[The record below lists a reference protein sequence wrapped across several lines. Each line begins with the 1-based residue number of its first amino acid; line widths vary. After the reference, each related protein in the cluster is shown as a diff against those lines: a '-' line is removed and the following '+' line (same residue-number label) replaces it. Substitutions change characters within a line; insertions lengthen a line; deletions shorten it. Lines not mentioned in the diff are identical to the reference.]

1 MFWHHLKDIKRFYK
15 IWGNYGYVHEYA
27 YTYFY
32 VISNKKLLHYIV
44 YSFLKVHLKDGYGK
58 LIQQYCQLLLI
69 KLDFHRRNPGF
80 PGNLVL
86 SEEDLSRIGDNDV
99 NNYFQMCVE
108 MFDYID
114 EILGLQSASRYHYG
128 CSYYSDHAHSIFL

>member
-1 MFWHHLKDIKRFYK
+1 MFVF
-15 IWGNYGYVHEYA
+15 
-27 YTYFY
+27 
-32 VISNKKLLHYIV
+32 
-44 YSFLKVHLKDGYGK
+44 KVHLKDGYGK
-58 LIQQYCQLLLI
+58 LIQQYCQLLLV

-86 SEEDLSRIGDNDV
+86 SEEDLNRIGDNDV

-114 EILGLQSASRYHYG
+114 EILGLQSASK
-128 CSYYSDHAHSIFL
+128 

>member
-1 MFWHHLKDIKRFYK
+1 M
-15 IWGNYGYVHEYA
+15 
-27 YTYFY
+27 
-32 VISNKKLLHYIV
+32 
-44 YSFLKVHLKDGYGK
+44 
-58 LIQQYCQLLLI
+58 LLI

-86 SEEDLSRIGDNDV
+86 SEDDLNRIGDNDV

-114 EILGLQSASRYHYG
+114 EILGLQSASV
-128 CSYYSDHAHSIFL
+128 YYYIGFHAL

>member
-1 MFWHHLKDIKRFYK
+1 M
-15 IWGNYGYVHEYA
+15 
-27 YTYFY
+27 
-32 VISNKKLLHYIV
+32 
-44 YSFLKVHLKDGYGK
+44 KDGYGK
-58 LIQQYCQLLLI
+58 LIQQYCQLLLV

-86 SEEDLSRIGDNDV
+86 SEEDLCRIGDNDV

-114 EILGLQSASRYHYG
+114 EILGLQSASKYFQDILYTW
-128 CSYYSDHAHSIFL
+128 CLIYYLYLFIYLFL

>member
-1 MFWHHLKDIKRFYK
+1 MI
-15 IWGNYGYVHEYA
+15 
-27 YTYFY
+27 T
-32 VISNKKLLHYIV
+32 
-44 YSFLKVHLKDGYGK
+44 
-58 LIQQYCQLLLI
+58 

-86 SEEDLSRIGDNDV
+86 SEEDLNRIGDNDV

-114 EILGLQSASRYHYG
+114 EILGLQSASMY
-128 CSYYSDHAHSIFL
+128 F

>member
-1 MFWHHLKDIKRFYK
+1 MREGHPNVLASSQRHKTLLQDLGKLWVDIVKNNLKKKNVIFLLIVIDNMYLFW
-15 IWGNYGYVHEYA
+15 
-27 YTYFY
+27 
-32 VISNKKLLHYIV
+32 
-44 YSFLKVHLKDGYGK
+44 KVHLKDGYGK
-58 LIQQYCQLLLI
+58 LIQQYCQLLLT

-86 SEEDLSRIGDNDV
+86 SEEGLNRIGDNDV

-114 EILGLQSASRYHYG
+114 EILGLQSASKCHWVY
-128 CSYYSDHAHSIFL
+128 

>member
-1 MFWHHLKDIKRFYK
+1 MLHKVLREGHPNVLASSQRHK
-15 IWGNYGYVHEYA
+15 
-27 YTYFY
+27 T
-32 VISNKKLLHYIV
+32 LLHDLGKLWVQLNFFLSSAYKKIN
-44 YSFLKVHLKDGYGK
+44 SFQFLNKLYYTCTLKVHLKDGYGK
-58 LIQQYCQLLLI
+58 LIQQYCQLLLT

-86 SEEDLSRIGDNDV
+86 SEEDLCRIGDNDV

-114 EILGLQSASRYHYG
+114 EILGLQSASKYN
-128 CSYYSDHAHSIFL
+128 